1 MLWALKELSQLPL
14 DLSKLKQWGSFI
26 GSDVAFFFSKGC
38 SYCEGRG
45 EKILEQTIQLNKPMY
60 LALVEESLSTPSVYA
75 ACVPNSQSTQD
86 PRRILRDFIQG
97 RLYFVN
103 DLEPAAFSLC
113 PKLAFFKKALEEVA
127 GDFDKAIEILKIKGV
142 AKAAKKVG
150 RETPEGTITSYI
162 HAGGKIGVM
171 VEVNCETDFVA
182 RNEEFQSFA
191 KEVAMQIAA
200 GNPAYVDRE
209 SIPAEELEKEKEIM
223 KAQVIESGKPD
234 NIADKIVEGKI
245 EKYYEE
251 VCLLEQT
258 YIRDSKVKINDL
270 LQTLIGKIGENIK
283 IRRFVRFQLG
293 EPLQ

>member
-1 MLWALKELSQLPL
+1 MADITAQMVKEIRDRTGAP
-14 DLSKLKQWGSFI
+14 FI
-26 GSDVAFFFSKGC
+26 DC
-38 SYCEGRG
+38 
-45 EKILEQTIQLNKPMY
+45 
-60 LALVEESLSTPSVYA
+60 
-75 ACVPNSQSTQD
+75 
-86 PRRILRDFIQG
+86 
-97 RLYFVN
+97 
-103 DLEPAAFSLC
+103 
-113 PKLAFFKKALEEVA
+113 KKALEEVA

-150 RETPEGTITSYI
+150 RETPEGTIASYI

-200 GNPAYVDRE
+200 GNPTYVDRE
-209 SIPAEELEKEKEIM
+209 SIPADELEKEKEIM
-223 KAQVIESGKPD
+223 KAQVIESGKPE

-270 LQTLIGKIGENIK
+270 LQALIGKIGENIK